1 MIPTPVQAEYPCLG
15 LSFLGSCFYNPGQP
29 APIYFSIGNA
39 IAALALTLAVQQF
52 LTPIYRFRLRAYGLK
67 ISYLILPVFF
77 GFVCA
82 LAAALLPNLP
92 LPRKS
97 LPEYPV
103 VWEIF
108 GSALIALSYGA
119 AAFIIFRPA
128 R

>member
-15 LSFLGSCFYNPGQP
+15 LSFLGSCFYNPGHTSP
-29 APIYFSIGNA
+29 VYFSIGDA

-77 GFVCA
+77 GFVCV

-92 LPRKS
+92 LSRKS
-97 LPEYPV
+97 FLGYPI

-108 GSALIALSYGA
+108 GSVLIALSMV
-119 AAFIIFRPA
+119 PPPS
-128 R
+128 